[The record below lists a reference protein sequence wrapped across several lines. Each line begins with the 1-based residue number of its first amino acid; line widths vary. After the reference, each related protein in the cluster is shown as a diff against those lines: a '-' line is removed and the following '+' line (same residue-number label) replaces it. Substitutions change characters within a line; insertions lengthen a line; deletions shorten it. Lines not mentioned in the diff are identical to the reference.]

1 MKKTLLLYLAITHLV
16 FSIGAAEITI
26 TEAAGWLE
34 SAYLIWEPLADADSY
49 NVYYSGEGEV
59 NKKIDDYLIRDYGSY
74 FRADI
79 PGIKPGSYS
88 IKVAA
93 VVKGTES
100 ATAQTGSLTVSAFD
114 RSGFAFAN
122 GRVPGAYKADGRP
135 KDGAVILY
143 ITEANKNIVSM
154 NVTGANSNP
163 CVGLQ
168 EILDGFKKGND
179 VRPLIVRFV
188 GQITDFSYMLNGDIV
203 IENKNNANS
212 YITLEGVGNDAVTDG
227 WGIRIKNAANIE
239 IRNIATMNCD
249 SGEGDNIGLQQ
260 NNDHVW
266 VHHCDF
272 FYGHAGSDGDQAKG
286 DGALDVKGS
295 RYITLSYNH
304 FWDTG
309 KSNLLGLGESL
320 SNPGLYITY
329 HHNWYDHSDSRHPRV
344 RYYSTHVYNNF
355 YDGIAKYGIGATEG
369 ASVFVEGN
377 YFRKCKYPMLISLQ
391 GSDISGGG
399 GGTFSGEDGGIIKAF
414 NNHIEGAQR
423 FVPYGDAGFAN
434 SNTQFDAYVVN
445 NRNDKVPSSL
455 ITFQGGHRY
464 NNFDTDVSLMYSYS
478 LQSPEEAKATVMQF
492 AGRMFGGDFSW
503 TFNNELDDSS
513 YDVNPALKA
522 ALTSYSTTL
531 VAVQGETAN
540 SEPGDGEP
548 GSGEP
553 GEVVEGDM
561 LHNFTLSGLNSTF
574 YNFTGNL
581 SDSKGTVT
589 YNSLTMNICLK
600 IESSTSIKFT
610 LERPATVTLVFNDGF
625 SGKIK
630 FNGTDYNISG
640 GVLQVT
646 LEAGSHE
653 ILKNSTANLYYISAV
668 YDSPVGMDK
677 TDDSESMYVYPNPV
691 SESLHLSSYD
701 GVKKVEIYSIS
712 GVLIKSVKANSA
724 GIELSN
730 LNTGSYLVLIHKQGE
745 IVKQIVIKK

>member
-1 MKKTLLLYLAITHLV
+1 ML
-16 FSIGAAEITI
+16 
-26 TEAAGWLE
+26 
-34 SAYLIWEPLADADSY
+34 
-49 NVYYSGEGEV
+49 
-59 NKKIDDYLIRDYGSY
+59 
-74 FRADI
+74 FR
-79 PGIKPGSYS
+79 
-88 IKVAA
+88 
-93 VVKGTES
+93 
-100 ATAQTGSLTVSAFD
+100 
-114 RSGFAFAN
+114 
-122 GRVPGAYKADGRP
+122 
-135 KDGAVILY
+135 
-143 ITEANKNIVSM
+143 
-154 NVTGANSNP
+154 
-163 CVGLQ
+163 
-168 EILDGFKKGND
+168 
-179 VRPLIVRFV
+179 
-188 GQITDFSYMLNGDIV
+188 
-203 IENKNNANS
+203 
-212 YITLEGVGNDAVTDG
+212 
-227 WGIRIKNAANIE
+227 
-239 IRNIATMNCD
+239 
-249 SGEGDNIGLQQ
+249 
-260 NNDHVW
+260 
-266 VHHCDF
+266 
-272 FYGHAGSDGDQAKG
+272 
-286 DGALDVKGS
+286 
-295 RYITLSYNH
+295 
-304 FWDTG
+304 
-309 KSNLLGLGESL
+309 
-320 SNPGLYITY
+320 
-329 HHNWYDHSDSRHPRV
+329 
-344 RYYSTHVYNNF
+344 
-355 YDGIAKYGIGATEG
+355 
-369 ASVFVEGN
+369 
-377 YFRKCKYPMLISLQ
+377 
-391 GSDISGGG
+391 
-399 GGTFSGEDGGIIKAF
+399 
-414 NNHIEGAQR
+414 
-423 FVPYGDAGFAN
+423 
-434 SNTQFDAYVVN
+434 
-445 NRNDKVPSSL
+445 
-455 ITFQGGHRY
+455 
-464 NNFDTDVSLMYSYS
+464 SYS

-513 YDVNPALKA
+513 YDVKPALKA

-677 TDDSESMYVYPNPV
+677 TDDSESVYVYPNPV

-701 GVKKVEIYSIS
+701 GVEKVEIYSIS

-724 GIELSN
+724 GIDLSN